1 MRQTRSRK
9 KEEKDELRRMR
20 YGTSAISEPESGKN
34 VGFVELFVRYNGKRE
49 IESEKRVRHER
60 RKIEKEGE
68 EKNERKKERKRQF
81 HYIILLNKTY
91 RVNIFV
97 K

>member
-1 MRQTRSRK
+1 M
-9 KEEKDELRRMR
+9 
-20 YGTSAISEPESGKN
+20 
-34 VGFVELFVRYNGKRE
+34 RYNGKRE
-49 IESEKRVRHER
+49 IESEKRVRQER
-60 RKIEKEGE
+60 RKTEKEGE
-68 EKNERKKERKRQF
+68 EKNERKKERERQF